1 MTLKISLL
9 SGALLLAPLLAD
21 ASVFF
26 KVTGRVERT
35 TDGVTYYYTITNN
48 SWTNVTRP
56 AVTSRIEIGRDPSRD
71 EPELTGLPPTPDP
84 TSGMLMYPGNGVLAM
99 TAPAGWVGDQS
110 GTEGYPGHTLTWETA
125 NGGTGTGDRG
135 LLPGQSMTVSVT
147 RAEANPSY
155 LGVPHSRPEGY
166 ARTHYV
172 ISTNDGVQA
181 YGMVELD
188 ASADTIPPMLSVTL
202 SPSTIAASPP
212 GRVYIVAPTFAVS
225 VAITATDNAD
235 SAPAIRLE
243 SMTLNGAPYTA
254 KLYSLS
260 GRQPD
265 PAQVAVFGTDD
276 RAFRLLLPSS
286 AAVYT
291 VTYSATDVTG
301 NKTLATGTIKVT
313 APQTAK

>member
-1 MTLKISLL
+1 M
-9 SGALLLAPLLAD
+9 AD

-26 KVTGRVERT
+26 KVTGRAERT
-35 TDGVTYYYTITNN
+35 PAGVTYLYTITNN

-56 AVTSRIEIGRDPSRD
+56 AVTSRIEIGRDPSRE
-71 EPELTGLPPTPDP
+71 EPELTGLPPTRDP
-84 TSGMLMYPGNGVLAM
+84 ISGMLMYPGSGVLAM
-99 TAPAGWVGDQS
+99 TAPAGWAGDQS
-110 GTEGYPGHTLTWETA
+110 GTEGYLGHTLTWETV
-125 NGGTGTGDRG
+125 NRGTGTGNPG

-155 LGVPHSRPEGY
+155 LGLPHSRPGEGY
-166 ARTHYV
+166 SRTHYV

-181 YGMVELD
+181 YGMVEPD
-188 ASADTIPPMLSVTL
+188 VNADIISPTLSVTL
-202 SPSTIAASPP
+202 NPSTVAPLPP
-212 GRVYIVAPTFAVS
+212 GRVYIVAPTFAVT
-225 VAITATDNAD
+225 VTITATDNAD

-243 SMTLNGAPYTA
+243 SMTLNGAPYTP

-260 GRQPD
+260 GGQFD

-276 RAFRLLLPSS
+276 RAFRLPLPSS